1 MTPRNVKDKP
11 KPMRPNPTSAN
22 IQEMEAIRQR
32 KMKFVIS
39 ITDLIPKEEI

>member
-1 MTPRNVKDKP
+1 
-11 KPMRPNPTSAN
+11 MRPNPTSAN